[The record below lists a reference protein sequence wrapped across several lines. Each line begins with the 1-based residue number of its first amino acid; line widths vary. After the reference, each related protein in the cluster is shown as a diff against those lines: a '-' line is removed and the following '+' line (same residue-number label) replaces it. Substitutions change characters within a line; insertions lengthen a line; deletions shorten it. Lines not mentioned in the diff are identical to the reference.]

1 MLQPSPSPAQ
11 SRPQLRHNWDV
22 TEVESLLDTPF
33 MELIFQ
39 AQQVHRQH
47 FDPSVIQASSLL
59 NIKTGGC
66 AENCGYC
73 SQSAHHEK
81 KAKLDAA
88 TGQQLKS
95 ALSGRD
101 AMLQLETVLAEASK
115 AKAGGA
121 TRFCMGA
128 AWRNPRDEELE
139 LALEM
144 IREVKALGLET
155 CVTLGM
161 LKPEQVSKLKE
172 AGLDYYNHNLDTSRA
187 YYDKVVTTRSYDDRL
202 DTLAEVRKAGI
213 NVCTGG
219 ILGMGESKQD
229 RAALLA
235 ELANLPEHPQ
245 SVPINLLVKIPGT
258 PLADSPALD
267 IFDFIRTIAVARILM
282 PQSFVRLSAGRQDMH
297 DEAQA
302 LCFLAGANSIFYG
315 EQLLTTANATVSHDR
330 ELFRRLDLTPAA

>member
-22 TEVESLLDTPF
+22 TEVETLLDTPF

-235 ELANLPEHPQ
+235 ELANQPEHPQ